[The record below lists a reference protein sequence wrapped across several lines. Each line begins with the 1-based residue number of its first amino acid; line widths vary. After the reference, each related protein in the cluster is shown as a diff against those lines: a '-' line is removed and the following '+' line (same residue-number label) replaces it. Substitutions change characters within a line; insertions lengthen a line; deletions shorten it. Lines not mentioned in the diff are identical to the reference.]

1 MYHGFKKEGVIGF
14 YMKKHLSIIVYF
26 TLMLFLMYESVSYF
40 LTVSKTSFEALQE
53 YLVYGVCHLASAA
66 GILLF
71 IALKKHR
78 PKHIQ
83 VFVVL
88 AFALAAVALCCA
100 GLFRSVGIFW
110 GMLVLFNLMQGVNIA
125 VCANYLYQLMR
136 SGIKAGTT
144 LASAAVAGL
153 ILNYAVDLAFP
164 AQAIHRM
171 VFLAAAIL
179 LMLYL
184 AFRKIS
190 LTELFGVRE
199 TGDADADKDRKRF
212 LPVFY
217 TLAMAIVIMAYMVG
231 VNDMVIFPTLLA
243 GPAQSLFIPQAL
255 LYIPGLFIAGL
266 LADIKEGKYLPIA
279 TLACTLLITPAVTQL
294 NSPEVFTSYSGITY
308 FLGGFYLI
316 FAMTSIVALAR
327 RSRDP
332 VVIIST
338 GAGLYFVFLGVGAF
352 TSSLYFQAD
361 NVIALTVFIGLA
373 ATLLVIFYL
382 SGSLHPRAPAAVT
395 DALPGLSAE
404 TIESRIS
411 SYRLTRRESEALRHL
426 LDGQSTASIAE
437 KMVVTEKTVQKYI
450 GSMMAKCGTKSRSEL
465 ITKFTKQTG

>member
-1 MYHGFKKEGVIGF
+1 MAYKKEGVIDS
-14 YMKKHLSIIVYF
+14 YMKKNLSIIVYF
-26 TLMLFLMYESVSYF
+26 ALMLFSMYESVSCF
-40 LTVSKTSFEALQE
+40 LAISKTSFEALQE
-53 YLVYGVCHLASAA
+53 YLVYGVCHLASAG

-71 IALKKHR
+71 IALKKHK
-78 PKHIQ
+78 PKHMQ

-88 AFALAAVALCCA
+88 AFTLAAFALCGA
-100 GLFRSVGIFW
+100 GLFHSDGIFW
-110 GMLVLFNLMQGVNIA
+110 GMLVFFNLMQGVNIA
-125 VCANYLYQLMR
+125 ICANYLYRLMR

-144 LASAAVAGL
+144 LAAAAVAGL
-153 ILNYAVDLAFP
+153 VLNYAVDLAFP

-171 VFLAAAIL
+171 AILAAAIL
-179 LMLYL
+179 VMLYL

-190 LTELFGVRE
+190 LIELFGTRE
-199 TGDADADKDRKRF
+199 TGDADAGKDRKRF

-217 TLAMAIVIMAYMVG
+217 SLAMAIVIMAYMVG
-231 VNDMVIFPTLLA
+231 VNDMAIFPTLLA
-243 GPAQSLFIPQAL
+243 GAAQSLFIPQAL

-279 TLACTLLITPAVTQL
+279 TLACTLLIAPAVTQL

-332 VVIIST
+332 IVIIGT

-361 NVIALTVFIGLA
+361 NAIALTVFMGLA
-373 ATLLVIFYL
+373 ATLLVVFYL
-382 SGSLHPRAPAAVT
+382 SGSLHPRAPAAAP
-395 DALPGLSAE
+395 DALPGLAAE
-404 TIESRIS
+404 TIENRIK
-411 SYRLTRRESEALRHL
+411 SYGLTGRESEVLRHL
-426 LDGQSTASIAE
+426 LDGRSTASIAE

-450 GSMMAKCGTKSRSEL
+450 GAMMAKCGSKSRSEL
-465 ITKFTKQTG
+465 ITKFTRQSG